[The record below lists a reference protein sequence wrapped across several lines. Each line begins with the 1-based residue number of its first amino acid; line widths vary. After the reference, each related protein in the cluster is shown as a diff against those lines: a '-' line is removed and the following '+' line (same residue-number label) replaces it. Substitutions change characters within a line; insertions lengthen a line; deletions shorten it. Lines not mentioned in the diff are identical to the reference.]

1 MIEIW
6 LRRRQQQQL
15 RPVQK
20 ELRVGQLLS
29 LVAGLNENL
38 DTSLRMF
45 N

>member
-6 LRRRQQQQL
+6 LRRRQQQL

-20 ELRVGQLLS
+20 ELRVGQPLS
-29 LVAGLNENL
+29 LVAGLNENF
-38 DTSLRMF
+38 DTSPRMF

>member
-6 LRRRQQQQL
+6 LRRRQQQL

-20 ELRVGQLLS
+20 ELCVGQLLS
-29 LVAGLNENL
+29 LMAGLNENL
-38 DTSLRMF
+38 DTSLCMF

>member
-6 LRRRQQQQL
+6 LRCRQQL

-20 ELRVGQLLS
+20 ELCVGQLLS
-29 LVAGLNENL
+29 LVAGLNEDL
-38 DTSLRMF
+38 DTSLCMF

>member
-1 MIEIW
+1 MIEIS
-6 LRRRQQQQL
+6 LRRRQQQL
-15 RPVQK
+15 RPIQK

-38 DTSLRMF
+38 DTSLCMF

>member
-6 LRRRQQQQL
+6 LGRRQQQL

-29 LVAGLNENL
+29 LVASLN
-38 DTSLRMF
+38 
-45 N
+45 